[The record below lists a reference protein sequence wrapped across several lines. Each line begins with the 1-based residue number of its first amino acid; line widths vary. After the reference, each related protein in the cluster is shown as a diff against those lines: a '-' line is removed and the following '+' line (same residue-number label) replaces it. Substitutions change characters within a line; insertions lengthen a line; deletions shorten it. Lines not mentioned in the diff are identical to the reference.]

1 MSEKMTPEIRFK
13 GYTQDWEQRK
23 LENITLKIG
32 SGKTPKGGSTVY
44 VESGIPLLR
53 SQNIHSNKV
62 NFEDVVYITEDINKQ
77 MLNSSVLK
85 DDVLLNITGA
95 SIGRSAVYTA
105 DIPANVN
112 QHVCIIR
119 PNQEGNSFF
128 IQLNIVSTKGQK
140 EIDINQAGGGREGLN
155 FQQIS
160 KMTFSYPSIE
170 EQMQIGSFFK
180 QLDETIALHQ
190 DKLEKLKQL
199 KKGYMQLL
207 FPEKDE
213 KIPSLRFANF
223 SKDWEK
229 RKLGDMLEERNEQIP
244 EKEEYPLMS
253 FVQGVGVTPKG
264 DRYDRSFLVKDNNK
278 KYKKTELRD
287 FIYSSNNLE
296 TGSIGFNKIGKAV
309 ISPVYSIFSS
319 KNKLESQF
327 IGILSTRK
335 DFINKMIHFRQ
346 GVVYGQWRI
355 HEKDFLS
362 IEIFVPSSEEQRKI
376 ISFFKQLDEIIA
388 LHHDTVEKLKQ
399 LKEIYLQ
406 KLFI

>member
-1 MSEKMTPEIRFK
+1 MVGINFE
-13 GYTQDWEQRK
+13 DWEQRK

-62 NFEDVVYITEDINKQ
+62 NFDDVVYITEDINKQ

-140 EIDINQAGGGREGLN
+140 EIDLNQAGGGREGLN

-190 DKLEKLKQL
+190 RKLMNLGLL
-199 KKGYMQLL
+199 KKSFLRLM
-207 FPEKDE
+207 FPQKDE
-213 KIPSLRFANF
+213 KVPRLRFANF
-223 SKDWEK
+223 SLNWEQH
-229 RKLGDMLEERNEQIP
+229 KLISIAEIYNNLRIPVTTSDRVSGATPYYGANGIQDYVDGHTHNGEYVLIAEDGANDLINYPVNYVKGKIWVNNHAHVVSGNKNELDNLFLTSRIKSMNISPWLVGGSRAKLNSNILKKILITIPNFNEQQ
-244 EKEEYPLMS
+244 K
-253 FVQGVGVTPKG
+253 VG
-264 DRYDRSFLVKDNNK
+264 
-278 KYKKTELRD
+278 
-287 FIYSSNNLE
+287 
-296 TGSIGFNKIGKAV
+296 
-309 ISPVYSIFSS
+309 
-319 KNKLESQF
+319 
-327 IGILSTRK
+327 
-335 DFINKMIHFRQ
+335 
-346 GVVYGQWRI
+346 
-355 HEKDFLS
+355 
-362 IEIFVPSSEEQRKI
+362 
-376 ISFFKQLDEIIA
+376 SFFKQLEDTIV
-388 LHHDTVEKLKQ
+388 LHHDKVEKLKQ
-399 LKEIYLQ
+399 LKEVYLQ
-406 KLFI
+406 KLFV

>member
-1 MSEKMTPEIRFK
+1 MTPEIRFK

>member
-1 MSEKMTPEIRFK
+1 MVGINFE
-13 GYTQDWEQRK
+13 DWEQRK
-23 LENITLKIG
+23 LSDLMIFSNGINAPKENYGKGKKMISVMDILADEPLTYKKIRNSVEIDNEMEKNNKVEHG
-32 SGKTPKGGSTVY
+32 DLIFVRSSEVVSEVGLSKAYLEYKYALYSGFTIRGKKKVNYNPRFIELSLNVKNRKEIERKAGGSTRY
-44 VESGIPLLR
+44 NI
-53 SQNIHSNKV
+53 SQKILNEINIFTPDLNEENKIGD
-62 NFEDVVYITEDINKQ
+62 FITK
-77 MLNSSVLK
+77 L
-85 DDVLLNITGA
+85 DD
-95 SIGRSAVYTA
+95 
-105 DIPANVN
+105 
-112 QHVCIIR
+112 
-119 PNQEGNSFF
+119 
-128 IQLNIVSTKGQK
+128 
-140 EIDINQAGGGREGLN
+140 
-155 FQQIS
+155 
-160 KMTFSYPSIE
+160 
-170 EQMQIGSFFK
+170 
-180 QLDETIALHQ
+180 TIALHQ